1 MTEGGNASFLIVKG
15 HYSQAEKN
23 IHITLGC
30 FILFCFL
37 KENQKTK
44 QIEKKKT
51 MVGQNYFSPSGNTC
65 EATFSVFLNRES
77 LCGVSLGPHRQYEF
91 KETNTTSH
99 QSSMT
104 AETVP
109 AIFHFTCITRV

>member
-44 QIEKKKT
+44 QIEKKKKRWWDKIIFLLQET
-51 MVGQNYFSPSGNTC
+51 LVKLLFLSFSIEKASVG
-65 EATFSVFLNRES
+65 
-77 LCGVSLGPHRQYEF
+77 
-91 KETNTTSH
+91 
-99 QSSMT
+99 
-104 AETVP
+104 
-109 AIFHFTCITRV
+109 